1 MKILIATQHRD
12 IVGGAETYLQILIPR
27 LLKSGHQVAM
37 LYDYVPSNPASTLVD
52 PPEAELPVWYC
63 EQLRHSPDKWQELTN
78 WSADVVYSQGVASL
92 DVDQVLQ
99 EHYPTVLFVH
109 SYWG

>member
-1 MKILIATQHRD
+1 MKILIAAQHRN
-12 IVGGAETYLQILIPR
+12 IVGGAETYLQTLIPS

-37 LYDYVPSNPASTLVD
+37 LYDYIPSNPASTPVA
-52 PPEAELPVWYC
+52 PPEAELPVGDC
-63 EQLRHSPDKWQELTN
+63 EQLRHSPDKWREIAN

-92 DVDQVLQ
+92 DVDKILQ
-99 EHYPTVLFVH
+99 ENYPTVLYMH